1 MKRCRFQFA
10 AVMTL
15 GVMALLGC
23 NGTSNESQT
32 PMDFPYTKLET
43 ADDVQRAVDVATSKP
58 NAILLVHVNWAPM
71 VHQRTRFAEFK
82 RDYQL
87 KHPASDLEFHCID
100 CTPVT
105 SGYEPLRNLD
115 GWQLLEEENNGTSL
129 VHEYG
134 ELVWCK
140 DARVL
145 HVERPLNFES
155 TDALI
160 VKTESLGMAS
170 VAK

>member
-1 MKRCRFQFA
+1 M
-10 AVMTL
+10 ML
-15 GVMALLGC
+15 GIMALHGC
-23 NGTSNESQT
+23 NGTSNESQE
-32 PMDFPYTKLET
+32 PMDFPYAELET
-43 ADDVQRAVDVATSKP
+43 PEDVQRAVDVATSKP
-58 NAILLVHVNWAPM
+58 NAILLVHVSWAPM
-71 VHQRTRFAEFK
+71 AHQRTRFARFK

-87 KHPASDLEFHCID
+87 KHPTSDLGFHYVD

-105 SGYEPLRNLD
+105 SGYAPLRNLD
-115 GWQLLEEENNGTSL
+115 GWKALEDENNGTSL
-129 VHEYG
+129 VHGYG

-140 DARVL
+140 DAHVL

-160 VKTESLGMAS
+160 AKTESLGMVS